1 MLGNVCRK
9 RIGRGVFLVWAVF
22 LFNKRLEISLDVMND
37 DVFVEL
43 PK

>member
-1 MLGNVCRK
+1 MCAIEASAG
-9 RIGRGVFLVWAVF
+9 GVFLVWAVF